1 MINWTTKTKVC
12 VGKCSSVIT
21 FISGAKNTLIL
32 QIFELVKRKQN
43 ETTCK
48 YVAHQNEIMSLIHL
62 MRWSIGI
69 VIQLAS
75 NEMCEI
81 WEDDVYLQRCENVK
95 GYQFF
100 FILKCFL
107 GQIIWKWE
115 MCRCRILDHRLS
127 FCTLALMDHD
137 CHFGIKRL
145 KECHSKHPKSVL
157 ESYGSQCSCLF
168 RVYSGF
174 ITMFEL

>member
-1 MINWTTKTKVC
+1 MQICRTPKWNYVIDTSHALEYRNCHSIGVQWNVWDMGRWCVFTKVWEC
-12 VGKCSSVIT
+12 ER
-21 FISGAKNTLIL
+21 ISI
-32 QIFELVKRKQN
+32 
-43 ETTCK
+43 
-48 YVAHQNEIMSLIHL
+48 
-62 MRWSIGI
+62 
-69 VIQLAS
+69 
-75 NEMCEI
+75 
-81 WEDDVYLQRCENVK
+81 
-95 GYQFF
+95 F